1 MSGLEIC
8 LIVIGLICV
17 VCSFIFSEHL
27 ASGDIKDGLSVDKN
41 MVSVTEE
48 IVKRQV
54 EAEVANIID
63 DKVEQ
68 MEIRVDKITTQKI
81 MALGDYYED
90 INKKINESHD
100 EVMFLYNMLND
111 KEETLKNTVRD
122 IEAVKVSVKNMN
134 TKSKDAEKSKMPL
147 SSENKSASQTDN
159 GVTGVYG
166 NNTKKTVSNAS
177 SEEKNKEKNTNM
189 GNNNQKILDMHAQG
203 KTIIEIAKE
212 LGLGVGEV
220 RLVVDLFNSR

>member
-90 INKKINESHD
+90 INRKINESHD